1 MVRAVPARPHVTR
14 PAGAVLAAVVV
25 AALGTGCAV
34 PVPDPPAGPD
44 PDRGQGDRGV
54 ALTTTDTGGERLA
67 AQLAVLD
74 AAIAAVATALDRAEG
89 AATADDLD
97 AARAAGAAAVA
108 ALIGSD
114 AGDAPDA
121 TAGAVPVLPATV
133 PDRAG
138 GGSTDL
144 LSATVTLAGDVGG
157 ERARVVLELVRDP
170 LVGDLG
176 AWQRDA
182 PGVIAGLRGTVAA
195 AGSDAAALDAGLAA
209 AAGELTRALGYA
221 LAVADAPDA
230 ALAAHAARAGAE
242 RLGVVR
248 VALDL
253 GTAAVAGD
261 DA

>member
-1 MVRAVPARPHVTR
+1 MVRAVPERPRGPR
-14 PAGAVLAAVVV
+14 PALAPLAVALVM
-25 AALGTGCAV
+25 ALGAGCAV
-34 PVPDPPAGPD
+34 PVPEPTAGPD

-54 ALTTTDTGGERLA
+54 ALTTTDTGGVRLA

-74 AAIAAVATALDRAEG
+74 AAVAAVAAALDRAG
-89 AATADDLD
+89 AAASAGDLD
-97 AARAAGAAAVA
+97 AARTAGAAAVA
-108 ALIGSD
+108 ALIGTD
-114 AGDAPDA
+114 AADA
-121 TAGAVPVLPATV
+121 TPGAAPVLPATA

-144 LSATVTLAGDVGG
+144 LSTTVTLAGDVGG

-195 AGSDAAALDAGLAA
+195 AGSDPAALDAGLAA

-221 LAVADAPDA
+221 LAVADAPDVA
-230 ALAAHAARAGAE
+230 IAAHAARAGAD